1 MKEYKECGCCSQE
14 DEVKHVHECCE
25 HDEHE
30 HCGCTCGCGHEEHIH
45 EHHEHS
51 GCSCGCGHDH
61 EHGGGVDREEVA
73 ALGAALILFFCGLL
87 LPVPDVLRLIFYLG
101 AYLIPGWKVL
111 LQAAKNIVRG
121 HIFNEIFLMA
131 VASLGACLIGEISEG
146 AAVMIFYNIGE
157 LLQSY
162 AVGQSRKSITA
173 LMDIRPDTANLLEGS
188 GTLCVPAEQVEIG
201 QVILVRAGERIP
213 LDGIVLEG
221 KSQLDMAALTG
232 ESLPR
237 DIHVGD
243 TVLAG
248 CINLTGPLSV
258 RVSKSFE
265 NSTASKILELTEH
278 ASQNKAQTERFIS
291 RFAKYYTPV
300 VVFAAVATAVLPPLL
315 GFGTFK
321 DYLYRALT
329 FLVLSCPCAL
339 VISVPMGFF
348 AGIGRCS
355 KEGILVKGGNY
366 LEALNDAEIIAFD
379 KTGTLTKGELTV
391 TEIHSVGISKEEL
404 LETAALAEAQSTH
417 PIAVS
422 LRKEYGTPLDL
433 SRVGTVTELAG
444 NGIKAEVDGREV
456 LIGNRRLMETEKI
469 SVPDVEGLGTL
480 VYLTVDG
487 VYRGW
492 LLIGDRVKETAGTA
506 LKRLKALG
514 VHKTVM
520 LTGDRRMIGEAIAK
534 YLYVDEVCAE
544 LLPEDKL
551 RELER
556 LMAEKQRKEGKI
568 LFVGDGMNDAPVL
581 ARADVGVAMGGIGSD
596 AAIEAADVVIMDD
609 DVTQVAKA
617 ISIARYT
624 KKIVAENII
633 FALCVKLIILTLSFV
648 GYSSMWAAVFADV
661 GVCILTVLN
670 AMRIFLE
677 KTHN

>member
-1 MKEYKECGCCSQE
+1 
-14 DEVKHVHECCE
+14 
-25 HDEHE
+25 
-30 HCGCTCGCGHEEHIH
+30 
-45 EHHEHS
+45 
-51 GCSCGCGHDH
+51 
-61 EHGGGVDREEVA
+61 
-73 ALGAALILFFCGLL
+73 
-87 LPVPDVLRLIFYLG
+87 
-101 AYLIPGWKVL
+101 
-111 LQAAKNIVRG
+111 
-121 HIFNEIFLMA
+121 
-131 VASLGACLIGEISEG
+131 
-146 AAVMIFYNIGE
+146 
-157 LLQSY
+157 
-162 AVGQSRKSITA
+162 
-173 LMDIRPDTANLLEGS
+173 
-188 GTLCVPAEQVEIG
+188 
-201 QVILVRAGERIP
+201 
-213 LDGIVLEG
+213 
-221 KSQLDMAALTG
+221 
-232 ESLPR
+232 
-237 DIHVGD
+237 
-243 TVLAG
+243 
-248 CINLTGPLSV
+248 
-258 RVSKSFE
+258 
-265 NSTASKILELTEH
+265 
-278 ASQNKAQTERFIS
+278 
-291 RFAKYYTPV
+291 
-300 VVFAAVATAVLPPLL
+300 
-315 GFGTFK
+315 
-321 DYLYRALT
+321 
-329 FLVLSCPCAL
+329 
-339 VISVPMGFF
+339 
-348 AGIGRCS
+348 
-355 KEGILVKGGNY
+355 
-366 LEALNDAEIIAFD
+366 
-379 KTGTLTKGELTV
+379 
-391 TEIHSVGISKEEL
+391 
-404 LETAALAEAQSTH
+404 
-417 PIAVS
+417 